1 MSDPT
6 DLANYLQSLGLQ
18 ENRLD
23 YHELTVEYPVL
34 ELILPEAGISPCLR
48 PPQNIEFREQPDE
61 SKYHLPQTGMDFTIR
76 LPLAYAQPNLFSS
89 NPASISTAIQSLST
103 SPGHSILQIASYS
116 SRSDGESLIFRL
128 VTENPV
134 NGQYTITTENDLSSL
149 EWEAERSAP
158 NAQKWT
164 RLAHD
169 LINRASD
176 RAYFH
181 VQDELRL
188 YSWYLKSIKTE
199 RWGWAREFGS
209 VAGSGLVSCGHSQA
223 IGLRP
228 MDCPKFLND
237 HSARAINELAC
248 EICALCVPSLWASEE
263 DLRQRRLFQEAKF
276 RVEFSAREGFWR
288 QLEERH
294 LEAPVQQLPV
304 QLSSKLL
311 YDALKH
317 ALPSIRVP
325 DTACP
330 RALQWLSSK
339 EVTVAMLHLLG
350 KFDLSNGAVIS
361 ATSPHELEKSLLG
374 LFEDCLNE
382 ILVKNGRSARGSE
395 SLPEVWVSLLRLWM
409 ARTVMLVLVP
419 GYDGRDIA
427 AVFGEGGKEGLLV
440 GDGVGKVMDELEAM
454 FSNARLE

>member
-1 MSDPT
+1 M
-6 DLANYLQSLGLQ
+6 DLANCFQSLGPQ

-48 PPQNIEFREQPDE
+48 PPQNIEFREQPDA
-61 SKYHLPQTGMDFTIR
+61 SKYHLPQTGTDFIVR

-89 NPASISTAIQSLST
+89 NPASISTAIQSLSA

-128 VTENPV
+128 VTEDSI
-134 NGQYTITTENDLSSL
+134 NGQYAIVIENDLSSL

-209 VAGSGLVSCGHSQA
+209 AAGSGLVSCGHAQA

-228 MDCPKFLND
+228 MDYPKFLND
-237 HSARAINELAC
+237 HSERAINELAC
-248 EICALCVPSLWASEE
+248 ETCALRVPLAWASEE
-263 DLRQRRLFQEAKF
+263 DLKQRRLLCEAKF

-294 LEAPVQQLPV
+294 LATPLQPLPIKV
-304 QLSSKLL
+304 GSKLL
-311 YDALKH
+311 YDAVKH
-317 ALPSIRVP
+317 ALPSVRMP

-330 RALQWLSSK
+330 RALQWVSSK
-339 EVTVAMLHLLG
+339 QVTVAMLHFLRRM
-350 KFDLSNGAVIS
+350 DLSSDGTVSVA
-361 ATSPHELEKSLLG
+361 SPDDLAPSLLK
-374 LFEDCLNE
+374 LFEECLNE
-382 ILVKNGRSARGSE
+382 ILAKNGRSARGVK
-395 SLPEVWVSLLRLWM
+395 SLPEEWVLLLSLWM